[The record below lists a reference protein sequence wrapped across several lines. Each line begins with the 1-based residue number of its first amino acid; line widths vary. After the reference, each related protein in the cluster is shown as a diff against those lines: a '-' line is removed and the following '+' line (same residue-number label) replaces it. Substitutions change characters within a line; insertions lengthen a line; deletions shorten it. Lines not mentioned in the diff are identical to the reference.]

1 MMNTALRSPG
11 LSWLSVIRLGLVQA
25 ALGAIVVLVTST
37 LNRVMVV
44 EYALPAALPGLLV
57 ALHYAVQLG
66 RPRFGFES
74 DLRARR
80 TPWIVG
86 GMAVLALGG
95 VLCAVATVSIAG
107 TPAAGLALAVAGYVL
122 VGLGVGAAG
131 TSLLVLLATQVG
143 EQRRAAAVTSMWILM
158 IAGFAVTS
166 TVAGHFLDPLLSAAL
181 DHGGD
186 DGGRQRAAARD
197 SRPCGVWRANP
208 ARQAAR
214 CRARDDHDFK
224 AALLRVWQEPQA
236 RRFTWF
242 VFISMLAYSAQELLL
257 EPFAGLVFRYT
268 VGASAALSGTW
279 HAAALVGML
288 CVGAACSGRRRLGTV
303 RGWTQGGCVASS
315 MALLSLAA
323 ADLVGPGWPLRLS
336 VMALGFANGAFTVGA
351 IGMMMEL
358 AQASGEGAGVRMG
371 LWGAAQAV
379 AFGCGGVCGTVL
391 IDAVHYVFGSRV
403 VAFAVVFAIEAML
416 FLVAARS
423 CATCRRDTRHEA
435 RNGGGRYPHER
446 TRTFT
451 MWWLSAAV
459 LRVPPRRPI
468 WRGRGCEYASW
479 IGKGASSLA
488 VARFLPNSSKNSI
501 FPRPCWSPRCIRR
514 A

>member
-1 MMNTALRSPG
+1 MDTALRPPG

-74 DLRARR
+74 DVRARR

-95 VLCAVATVSIAG
+95 ILCAVATVCIAG
-107 TPAAGLALAVAGYVL
+107 GPVAGLALAVAGYVL

-143 EQRRAAAVTSMWILM
+143 EQRRAAAVTSLWILM

-166 TVAGHFLDPLLSAAL
+166 TVAGHFLDPFSPRRLIVVAATVSGSALLLAIAAVWGVESQPRTPGPS
-181 DHGGD
+181 H
-186 DGGRQRAAARD
+186 R
-197 SRPCGVWRANP
+197 RPTIA
-208 ARQAAR
+208 
-214 CRARDDHDFK
+214 FK
-224 AALLRVWQEPQA
+224 EALLRVWQEPLA
-236 RRFTWF
+236 RRFTLF

-268 VGASAALSGTW
+268 LGASAALSGTW

-288 CVGAACSGRRRLGTV
+288 CVGAACSGRRRVGTV
-303 RGWTQGGCVASS
+303 RGWTQGGCVVSS

-336 VMALGFANGAFTVGA
+336 VIALGFANGAFTVGA

-371 LWGAAQAV
+371 LWGAAQAI
-379 AFGCGGVCGTVL
+379 AFGCGGVCSTVL
-391 IDAVHYVFGSRV
+391 IDAVHYMFGSRV
-403 VAFAVVFAIEAML
+403 VAFAVVFTIEAML
-416 FLVAARS
+416 FMVAARIMRKPAG
-423 CATCRRDTRHEA
+423 ATPNEA
-435 RNGGGRYPHER
+435 GTWRAV
-446 TRTFT
+446 
-451 MWWLSAAV
+451 SA
-459 LRVPPRRPI
+459 
-468 WRGRGCEYASW
+468 
-479 IGKGASSLA
+479 
-488 VARFLPNSSKNSI
+488 
-501 FPRPCWSPRCIRR
+501 
-514 A
+514 